1 MENLYSGE
9 IMSQNNYI
17 YSIQKDFNIRCL
29 TAGISIKRETVTQ
42 DLERAAEFLHTGKR
56 ILESEGYSLQMV
68 RLSTNPFPEYI
79 ADLNCDEAVAF
90 IREIAEF
97 TQKHD
102 IFLSVGPVDPLEN
115 RDGKSLD
122 VLCEVLSG
130 TATFAGIHISKS
142 NNGILQDGIE
152 QAAET
157 IVRLRDI
164 KMMANFQFAA
174 LANIPPET
182 PFFPAAFHRGGDH
195 NTFSMG
201 AESASLV
208 LKAVNEA
215 KERGDVAS
223 ILPVILQ
230 DEFKELE
237 RVGFLIQER
246 TGWAYGGLDTSPAP
260 MKDVSIGRAI
270 EGISGV
276 PFGAAGTLSACAQI
290 TGFIK
295 AVEIKTTGY
304 CGLMLP
310 VMEDEVLAER
320 AAEGTY
326 SLMELLSY
334 SAVCGTGLDVI
345 PLPGD
350 VTQSTLENLLSDI
363 AALASRLN
371 KPLSARLIPIPG
383 KEALDEVELDSP
395 YLVPTRVFS
404 V

>member
-1 MENLYSGE
+1 
-9 IMSQNNYI
+9 MSQTNI
-17 YSIQKDFNIRCL
+17 PYSIQKDFNIRCL
-29 TAGISIKRETVTQ
+29 TAGISIKRETVIP
-42 DLERAAEFLHTGKR
+42 DLERTVEFLHSGKK
-56 ILESEGYSLQMV
+56 ILESEGYFVQMT
-68 RLSTNPFPEYI
+68 RLATNPFPEYI
-79 ADLNCDEAVAF
+79 ADLNRNEAVDF
-90 IREIAEF
+90 IRGIAEF
-97 TQKHD
+97 TKKHE
-102 IFLSVGPVDPLEN
+102 IFLSIGPVDPLGN

-130 TATFAGIHISKS
+130 TSAFAGIHISNS
-142 NNGILQDGIE
+142 NSGILQDGIE
-152 QAAET
+152 QAADT
-157 IVRLRDI
+157 IIRLRDNNV
-164 KMMANFQFAA
+164 MANFQFAA

-182 PFFPAAFHRGGDH
+182 PFFPAAFHRSGDQD
-195 NTFSMG
+195 TFSIG
-201 AESASLV
+201 TESASLV
-208 LKAVNEA
+208 LRAVNEA
-215 KERGDVAS
+215 RKGGEVSS

-230 DEFKELE
+230 SEFKELE

-246 TGWAYGGLDTSPAP
+246 TGWAYDGLDTSPAP

-295 AVEIKTTGY
+295 SVEIKTTGY

-310 VMEDEVLAER
+310 VMEDEVLAQR

-345 PLPGD
+345 PLPGN
-350 VTQSTLENLLSDI
+350 VIQSTLENLLLDI

-383 KEALDEVELDSP
+383 KEARDEVKLDSP